1 MVDRVKEMKKE
12 EMKKELTRRDQFMN
26 FVPSTMSNLSFLPM
40 RNFLN
45 AWMAIKISEMLIMT
59 RW

>member
-1 MVDRVKEMKKE
+1 MKKE

-45 AWMAIKISEMLIMT
+45 AWMAIEISEMLIMT

>member
-26 FVPSTMSNLSFLPM
+26 FVPSTMSNLSSLPM
-40 RNFLN
+40 KTFMN
-45 AWMAIKISEMLIMT
+45 AQIAIVSEMLIMA